1 MYSFNFFSLKSQQR
15 LQRRLNKYYPL
26 KKQQQQQTKQENIIE
41 SKMPNI
47 HAVVLPVSIDIV
59 CLLWPYS
66 AVIAHSYRYDSTHL
80 RYFYMIRS
88 NKTNVFYSKGKS
100 P

>member
-26 KKQQQQQTKQENIIE
+26 KKQQQQTKQENIIE
-41 SKMPNI
+41 SKMPNT

-59 CLLWPYS
+59 CLL
-66 AVIAHSYRYDSTHL
+66 
-80 RYFYMIRS
+80 
-88 NKTNVFYSKGKS
+88 
-100 P
+100 